1 MIRVEKFHPKDEIGC
16 SHIQVLFDREN
27 AYIRPVVL
35 FNEEHLQS
43 KVLHLG
49 SLHRVLKIAMH
60 TAQTNKVDLVA
71 LISEKYDR
79 HHDIFY

>member
-16 SHIQVLFDREN
+16 SHIQVLFDREH

-43 KVLHLG
+43 KVKHLG

-79 HHDIFY
+79 RHDIFF